1 MSNLL
6 RTRVTFEQQQNS
18 QQFLSTMNNRQ
29 GLQLHLQAS
38 VCPLWSC

>member
-1 MSNLL
+1 MINLL

-18 QQFLSTMNNRQ
+18 QQFLSTMNKRQ
-29 GLQLHLQAS
+29 GLQLQAS